1 MKLVEVTLQMNWR
14 IYWSPHMKSKIY
26 NDYERQQIAEKEY
39 DIYGIG
45 NTIKINTD
53 TEIIG
58 YVSEIKS
65 KLSGENTYIV
75 TDVPL
80 PVNPTEE
87 DLSKVGHIT
96 VLYQGSTANLVEQP
110 AETLVDWG
118 INDAFM
124 AARILVPDVIP
135 TRPTIQLRDAS
146 HTLQETLEKYPNAT
160 FSIYGHSL
168 GSMNAQSAISDV
180 EK

>member
-1 MKLVEVTLQMNWR
+1 MIMVYTDKERKEMA
-14 IYWSPHMKSKIY
+14 
-26 NDYERQQIAEKEY
+26 ERQYEKY
-39 DIYGIG
+39 DEGTRVLISSSGE
-45 NTIKINTD
+45 TV
-53 TEIIG
+53 G

-87 DLSKVGHIT
+87 DLAKVGHIT

>member
-1 MKLVEVTLQMNWR
+1 MEIKQYSDL
-14 IYWSPHMKSKIY
+14 
-26 NDYERQQIAEKEY
+26 ERQEIAEREY
-39 DIYGIG
+39 RKYNSGDEVR
-45 NTIKINTD
+45 INEEKD
-53 TEIIG
+53 LIG

-160 FSIYGHSL
+160 FSIYDHSL